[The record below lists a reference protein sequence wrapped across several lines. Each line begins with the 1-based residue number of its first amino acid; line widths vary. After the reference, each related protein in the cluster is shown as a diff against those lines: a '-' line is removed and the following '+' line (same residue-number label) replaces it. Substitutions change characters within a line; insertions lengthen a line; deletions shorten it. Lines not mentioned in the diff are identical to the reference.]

1 MSKITNGSM
10 KLIKSEIT
18 DIIYSTIGTDLPNN
32 FDKIDAGVDAVNTRV
47 NNIITTPVDGVSAQE
62 IIDARGGNPTL
73 GNRLDNMQSQT
84 DILQEE
90 VDNLVNV
97 GIPKLVS
104 FDYDIQAT
112 VDGQTKFLIPYE
124 YLSLTTDTVEVF
136 VNGIAVPDTYYVI
149 TEPVEVESVITLGYV
164 TLTELKP
171 VGTIVKV
178 RILKNVPNG
187 DEGSVDGEIIT
198 VDSIPLNR
206 IENHDKIILQD
217 EVDNYNI
224 ICNGEFRVNQR
235 KQTTYTENSAYTVD
249 RWLLVN
255 MGRDSI
261 PHGSLS
267 HINESGFNYVRL
279 TGAKDQQLFL
289 AQRLESG
296 YSRMLS
302 NKTVTLS
309 AYVRVQNM
317 TKGNIF
323 IQIAYNGSEDKHPN
337 KFIDYTNLNNEWQR
351 ISVTAKLGELL
362 TDIYLQIGTFDDEAN
377 GYKMINEDAI
387 IDISYVKFEISDAP
401 SMYVPRNYGEELALC
416 QRYYYSWGNERARF
430 RAVGVNANQL
440 FFFIPLPRTL
450 RTTPTIN
457 NAFSINTLSG
467 ASVSD
472 FTFAI
477 TVVPMGLIVHA
488 TKSAHGMTD
497 GQLMLSDNGSL
508 DAEIY

>member
-90 VDNLVNV
+90 VYNLVNV

-164 TLTELKP
+164 TLTESKP

-198 VDSIPLNR
+198 VNSIPLNR
-206 IENHDKIILQD
+206 IDS
-217 EVDNYNI
+217 
-224 ICNGEFRVNQR
+224 
-235 KQTTYTENSAYTVD
+235 TELD
-249 RWLLVN
+249 
-255 MGRDSI
+255 D
-261 PHGSLS
+261 
-267 HINESGFNYVRL
+267 
-279 TGAKDQQLFL
+279 
-289 AQRLESG
+289 
-296 YSRMLS
+296 
-302 NKTVTLS
+302 
-309 AYVRVQNM
+309 
-317 TKGNIF
+317 
-323 IQIAYNGSEDKHPN
+323 
-337 KFIDYTNLNNEWQR
+337 FIDDNLSDINTQLNENTQGITNHKNTLVTDVDGVHGFKTEIGTWTPILTNLNDNLPSGYTTQTGR
-351 ISVTAKLGELL
+351 YIRNGNSVTVNGVIQISGTGTL
-362 TDIYLQIGTFDDEAN
+362 TESDNIISGLPFSGDSDWYIGSCLIENITFPSGYTSACVTTVNTGSRLRIYLMGSGAQRR
-377 GYKMINEDAI
+377 AI
-387 IDISYVKFEISDAP
+387 QCSEITTASIIRFEITYKIA
-401 SMYVPRNYGEELALC
+401 
-416 QRYYYSWGNERARF
+416 
-430 RAVGVNANQL
+430 
-440 FFFIPLPRTL
+440 
-450 RTTPTIN
+450 
-457 NAFSINTLSG
+457 
-467 ASVSD
+467 
-472 FTFAI
+472 
-477 TVVPMGLIVHA
+477 
-488 TKSAHGMTD
+488 
-497 GQLMLSDNGSL
+497 
-508 DAEIY
+508 